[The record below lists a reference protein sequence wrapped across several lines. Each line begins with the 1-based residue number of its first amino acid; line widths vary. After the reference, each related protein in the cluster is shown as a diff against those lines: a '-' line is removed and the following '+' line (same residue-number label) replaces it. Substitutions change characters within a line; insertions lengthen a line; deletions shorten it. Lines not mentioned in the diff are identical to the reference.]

1 MSRTCSPR
9 LVHGVSAALALQLT
23 AAAMVLAGPWA
34 LAAPAT
40 VPAGEA
46 RPGSSVAQAVV
57 EPPPQQDGPVTLS
70 VPDLWPG
77 AVELEPL
84 AVDGVGAL
92 EVPATADALGW
103 WSAGPRPGKPGAAVV
118 VGHVDLDGRPG
129 VFAGLAEV
137 EPGALVVIGS
147 GSGRVR
153 FRVVAVDR
161 YRKTRFPADRVYRP
175 TAEAEL
181 RLITC
186 GGRFDPRSGHYEDNV
201 VVRAVR
207 A

>member
-1 MSRTCSPR
+1 MSRTSSPR
-9 LVHGVSAALALQLT
+9 LVRGVSAALALQLT
-23 AAAMVLAGPWA
+23 AAATALAGPWA
-34 LAAPAT
+34 LAASAT
-40 VPAGEA
+40 VPAGSPP
-46 RPGSSVAQAVV
+46 PGSSVAPAAVV
-57 EPPPQQDGPVTLS
+57 PPQQDGPITLA
-70 VPDLWPG
+70 VPGLWPG
-77 AVELEPL
+77 VVELEPL
-84 AVDGVGAL
+84 AVDGDGAL
-92 EVPATADALGW
+92 EVPATASALGW
-103 WSAGPRPGKPGAAVV
+103 WSAGPRPGEPGAAVV

-137 EPGALVVIGS
+137 ERGALVVVGS
-147 GSGRVR
+147 GASRVR

-186 GGRFDPRSGHYEDNV
+186 GGRFDPLSGHYEDNV